1 MPSIEDKLQAL
12 PKRRVV
18 LLVGLALALL
28 ASSIGLFSIS
38 QFNRIVTSDV
48 RATTT
53 VRAKTIATAYVS
65 ALNLRAR
72 TTATAQAV
80 VAATVRANAT
90 ATASA
95 IGATATAFASG
106 NPYPPHDGML
116 ALDDTLSNNSSSG
129 WVVYQEDNGG
139 CRFAG
144 GAYQARMTQQQLV
157 KTCFADN
164 TDFTDFVY
172 EVDMKIL
179 AGDEGGLLFRASSQ
193 NATGYYFTIDRSGN
207 YGLEIYKSANDV
219 QLLTS
224 GALPSFLPDQPNLLA
239 VIARGSQMSLY
250 VNMQHIDDVRDST
263 YTRGQIGVTA
273 DEASDSTEVVYSNA
287 KVWTL

>member
-12 PKRRVV
+12 PKGRVI
-18 LLVGLALALL
+18 LLVGLALVLL

-38 QFNRIVTSDV
+38 QLNRVVTTDV
-48 RATTT
+48 RAITT
-53 VRAKTIATAYVS
+53 VRAKIIATAYVS

-80 VAATVRANAT
+80 VAATVGANAT
-90 ATASA
+90 VTASVV
-95 IGATATAFASG
+95 GATATAFASG
-106 NPYPPHDGML
+106 NPYPPHNGTL

-129 WVVYQEDNGG
+129 WVVYQADNGG

-144 GAYQARMTQQQLV
+144 GAYQACMTQQQLV
-157 KTCFADN
+157 NICFADN

-179 AGDEGGLLFRASSQ
+179 AGDEGGLLFRASHK

-207 YGLEIYKSANDV
+207 YRLALYKSANDV

-224 GALPSFLPDQPNLLA
+224 GVLPTFF
-239 VIARGSQMSLY
+239 ARS
-250 VNMQHIDDVRDST
+250 
-263 YTRGQIGVTA
+263 A
-273 DEASDSTEVVYSNA
+273 
-287 KVWTL
+287 